1 MAETVGPLAE
11 RRVDLGLT
19 WLFKWGNSRA
29 AVDQGLAEQGDGR
42 DDVGRCKVGG
52 ILVVVLGVIAGVVVL
67 GLLTLAIAGRR
78 QSVARSRP
86 SPARARPADQ
96 RPTEKDSDV
105 RRLRQSVVDRA
116 AAGGI
121 RLPLARS
128 GANPMI
134 VTYTTGHPVHFYASL
149 DAYRRD
155 LDAQSV
161 DPDYASWGRIAPLVV
176 AEWTGDECRDWLA
189 DNG

>member
-1 MAETVGPLAE
+1 MASKATRATTV
-11 RRVDLGLT
+11 V
-19 WLFKWGNSRA
+19 A
-29 AVDQGLAEQGDGR
+29 AN
-42 DDVGRCKVGG
+42 GG
-52 ILVVVLGVIAGVVVL
+52 ILVIVLGVVVGVVVL
-67 GLLTLAIAGRR
+67 GLLALALAGRR
-78 QSVARSRP
+78 RSVRRRRASQVK
-86 SPARARPADQ
+86 ARPVEQ
-96 RPTEKDSDV
+96 RPAETDSDV

-116 AAGGI
+116 TAEGV

-128 GANPMI
+128 GRNPMI

-161 DPDYASWGRIAPLVV
+161 NPDYASWGRTAPLVV

-189 DNG
+189 DNA